1 MPETDINYIP
11 ATDIETP
18 AAYLAEGISEQL
30 KQDQAVLWL
39 VPGGSSIKVAVRAR
53 ELLGDTDLSRLHV
66 GLTDERYGPPKHDD
80 SNWQQLMDS
89 GFDTFGLNS
98 YPALSQDTPIQQA
111 ASAYSEQMQSLLA
124 DTDYAVGLFG
134 IGADGHTAGLLPG
147 NPLMDADELYGQYCA
162 LDFDRISATPKLIEH
177 LDLAMVYATGQ
188 NKWPALE
195 TLLSN
200 DAEDSMPAQILNRAV
215 KLKVFS
221 DYQGGSK

>member
-11 ATDIETP
+11 ATDIEAP
-18 AAYLAEGISEQL
+18 AASLAEGISEQL
-30 KQDQAVLWL
+30 KQDQTVLWL

-53 ELLGDTDLSRLHV
+53 ELLGNTDLSRLHV
-66 GLTDERYGPPKHDD
+66 GLTDERYGPPNHGD

-89 GFDTFGLNS
+89 GFDASEVNS
-98 YPALSQDTPIQQA
+98 HPVLSQDTPIQQA
-111 ASAYSEQMQSLLA
+111 ASAYSEQMRGLLA
-124 DTDYAVGLFG
+124 EADYVVGLFG
-134 IGADGHTAGLLPG
+134 IGADGHIAGLLPS
-147 NPLMDADELYGQYCA
+147 NPLMDNDELYGQYCA
-162 LDFDRISATPKLIEH
+162 LDFDRISATPKLIEQ
-177 LDLAMVYATGQ
+177 LDLAIVYATGQ

-200 DAEDSMPAQILNRAV
+200 DAEDSIPAQVLNRAV